1 MSHVLP
7 QGRNEDSFLNKYKS
21 FVHRKKSYMDYRSD
35 IRDGL
40 TCLYDCIS
48 ISFWDIQI
56 SWWEVCFASGIYCLP
71 AHRKGWVVRTEGNTI
86 FIDSIVNPFD
96 GKRCFQRNKSF
107 LESDFLKEGFVDFDG
122 VKGCVSKKSL
132 RFNKRMFPEKSIKT
146 GSRAF
151 ESARDLSSSGESDF
165 FSTTIS
171 GCAFKN
177 SLL

>member
-7 QGRNEDSFLNKYKS
+7 QGRNEDSFLDKYKS

-71 AHRKGWVVRTEGNTI
+71 AHRKGWVVRKEGNTI

-132 RFNKRMFPEKSIKT
+132 RFNKRMFPEKV
-146 GSRAF
+146 
-151 ESARDLSSSGESDF
+151 
-165 FSTTIS
+165 
-171 GCAFKN
+171 N
-177 SLL
+177 